1 MGRNAQLSQIYRL
14 GRVLRGIE
22 TAFIY
27 NDYQPV
33 STTQIMDFAFALGFY
48 QGRKSNRDR
57 ENYSRSIRRA
67 CARVCVKVGKAKSR
81 GAPWLQAA
89 ALPRSGMNRR
99 LLGQCPCSS
108 TQSSSAP
115 AAPGESCPGVNVSL
129 HMVRTPSDKCA

>member
-81 GAPWLQAA
+81 GAPWLWRLREPDVTLREQVWRLGAGSRVSHNA
-89 ALPRSGMNRR
+89 YEKTPR
-99 LLGQCPCSS
+99 
-108 TQSSSAP
+108 
-115 AAPGESCPGVNVSL
+115 
-129 HMVRTPSDKCA
+129 KCVAEKPTKRAILDA